1 VGMDVIAVISDTLP
15 LNEAAFA
22 APRVSWGKLSAGMP
36 PKAIQKLPAPLRQ
49 PPTGLDGAAIGCLI
63 PCSESGITSEALLA
77 RIQSPRQHRIRGR
90 RSQAVFTSA
99 NTGCFQRPLHG
110 SNGGR
115 GGGRGSLA
123 TLSTRPRPAG
133 RNTFEREKMAVRLG
147 FEPRQTPPK
156 GVVLP
161 LHYRTGRRKIA

>member
-1 VGMDVIAVISDTLP
+1 VGMDVIAVISDTLL

-36 PKAIQKLPAPLRQ
+36 PKAIQKLPAPLRH

-77 RIQSPRQHRIRGR
+77 RIQSPPPVQNPRAPLP
-90 RSQAVFTSA
+90 AVFTSA

-110 SNGGR
+110 SKR
-115 GGGRGSLA
+115 
-123 TLSTRPRPAG
+123 RP
-133 RNTFEREKMAVRLG
+133 
-147 FEPRQTPPK
+147 
-156 GVVLP
+156 
-161 LHYRTGRRKIA
+161 GRREGEFGHCLHPDQGPSVVKETSSIKSLL